1 MMLKVFP
8 PYRLQIVE
16 RVAKLLL
23 LDMVLSR
30 YPILYYGVRLSSIT
44 IDADGSPSGYI
55 AWYNYST
62 GKTGFKVLRP
72 FAKNERYG
80 VQRMEM
86 LAIYFAL
93 ADNHRQIRMSASRKK
108 QIIVN
113 IRSDSKT
120 CIEQLRG
127 VSKLRDAL
135 IQRICMSIR
144 RLLDKIA
151 YMIIF
156 EHLERAK
163 NQAGLLLEQR
173 RRKEI
178 EKYLMHRYQK
188 QYYGFNGF
196 MMDRYSLATA

>member
-1 MMLKVFP
+1 VLT
-8 PYRLQIVE
+8 LD
-16 RVAKLLL
+16 RVLRKLFGN
-23 LDMVLSR
+23 
-30 YPILYYGVRLSSIT
+30 ILRVRLSSIT
-44 IDADGSPSGYI
+44 IDVDGSPSGYI

-62 GKTGFKVLRP
+62 GKPGFKVLRP

-93 ADNHRQIRMSASRKK
+93 ADNLREISTSASNEKQN

-120 CIEQLRG
+120 CIDQLQG
-127 VSKLRDAL
+127 LSKIRDAVL
-135 IQRICMSIR
+135 KRICLSIR
-144 RLLDKIA
+144 KLLDKMA

-156 EHLERAK
+156 NHLERTR

-178 EKYLMHRYQK
+178 EKYMIHQYQK
-188 QYYGFNGF
+188 QYYSVSGF
-196 MMDRYSLATA
+196 MMDNYSLATA